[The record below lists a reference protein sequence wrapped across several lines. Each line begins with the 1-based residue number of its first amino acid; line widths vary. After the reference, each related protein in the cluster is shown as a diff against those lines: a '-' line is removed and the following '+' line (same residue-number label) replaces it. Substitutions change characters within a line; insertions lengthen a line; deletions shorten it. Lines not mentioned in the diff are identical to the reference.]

1 MLLSESPRR
10 QTVSK
15 LVSWGHWF
23 AFFNIVI
30 ALLISA
36 IYVFATPFP
45 KSLLGQVYLGL
56 NWVGHISFITFLTFI
71 ILIIPMCYNLA
82 NVKMVKGLS
91 SIFAALGLAL
101 LAFDALIYT
110 RTGVHVSFTAKE
122 IVVYATVQQTS
133 QLSWQEG
140 VFFVVLFCIW
150 LSFQLLM
157 ANALWQRIERFSR
170 KRIGQSVIAVFVA
183 CFVASH
189 ALHVWADARLYQ
201 PIIQQDDMFPL
212 SYPATAKTTLSRYG
226 LLNIENYEN
235 RKTIQEIYAVDA
247 INYPKEPLYCPL
259 NVDRPWLVLYA
270 TQTVSIEAL
279 PKHAV
284 LPHYRTNESIQSQ
297 IKTIFYSL
305 PSLYHDYLSNSN
317 PVIFDVFSGFGVPTF
332 VTLPSNSLPVSEHI
346 SALTLPNWL
355 DKLALPERGF
365 YFGTVDRKAFEII
378 TTDIDLARFNWILVT
393 PSDSDGLG
401 YIHSNLTLNA
411 GQTALNEDIIPTVL
425 AGMNCPVS
433 TQLYSNGQALTAPQR
448 AWQVTTEN
456 DAVVLFANG
465 FVSKVYSNG
474 VVEVRQQRSMQLINQ
489 NLDTILFNRSMKH
502 LNQFSDVK

>member
-1 MLLSESPRR
+1 MLLSDAPRR

-122 IVVYATVQQTS
+122 IVVDATVQQTS

-189 ALHVWADARLYQ
+189 ALPVWADARLYQ
-201 PIIQQDDMFPL
+201 PIMQQDNMFPL
-212 SYPATAKTTLSRYG
+212 SYPSTAKTTLSRYG
-226 LLNIENYEN
+226 MLDLAAYAQQKSVQFTYNIE
-235 RKTIQEIYAVDA
+235 KLD
-247 INYPKEPLYCPL
+247 YPKEPLYCPIAQ
-259 NVDRPWLVLYA
+259 DKAWLVVYL
-270 TQTVSIEAL
+270 TESIEL
-279 PKHAV
+279 D
-284 LPHYRTNESIQSQ
+284 SQ
-297 IKTIFYSL
+297 FAQNWSSAPYFRPMNNIETLVKTSLFSL
-305 PSLYHDYLSNSN
+305 PNLYHKYINDMTPVLIDVLSGYKLPITMYS
-317 PVIFDVFSGFGVPTF
+317 
-332 VTLPSNSLPVSEHI
+332 PSN
-346 SALTLPNWL
+346 T
-355 DKLALPERGF
+355 GF
-365 YFGTVDRKAFEII
+365 
-378 TTDIDLARFNWILVT
+378 
-393 PSDSDGLG
+393 S
-401 YIHSNLTLNA
+401 
-411 GQTALNEDIIPTVL
+411 
-425 AGMNCPVS
+425 
-433 TQLYSNGQALTAPQR
+433 
-448 AWQVTTEN
+448 
-456 DAVVLFANG
+456 
-465 FVSKVYSNG
+465 
-474 VVEVRQQRSMQLINQ
+474 Q
-489 NLDTILFNRSMKH
+489 NKI
-502 LNQFSDVK
+502 